1 MSNLPKVLPEYAT
14 RAREILPPDVA
25 AYFLGG
31 AGAQVTQSR
40 NRADLNDVSI
50 RPRVLSDLRGGHTQ
64 VNLLGRSYAHPI
76 FAAPMA
82 YQTLLHPDG
91 EAATASGVAAQ
102 GGGMV
107 LSAQASLP
115 MEDVRAASPACGWFQ
130 LYWQVTRADTLALA
144 TLAADAGFEALVLT
158 VDAPVNGVRDGEI
171 MAGFAL
177 PQTVRAVNLDGVAQA
192 RFAPLQEGESA
203 IFDRISKILPT
214 WDDVTW
220 LCANAPLPIVLK
232 GILTPEDALA
242 AIGCGAQG
250 LIVSN
255 HGGRVLDGAI
265 SSVSALPSIVDS
277 VQRAVPVLMDSGLR
291 RGVDVFRAL
300 ALGAD
305 AVLVGQ
311 PVACGLAVGGAQGVS
326 HVLRLLRDELD
337 VTMALAGCKTLAD
350 ITADR
355 VVTPPRFSPR

>member
-1 MSNLPKVLPEYAT
+1 MFSLPKVLPEYAT
-14 RAREILPPDVA
+14 RAREILSPDVA

-31 AGAQVTQSR
+31 AGAQITQNR
-40 NRADLNDVSI
+40 NRMDLNDVSI

-64 VNLLGRSYAHPI
+64 LSLLGRRYAHPI

-91 EAATASGVAAQ
+91 EAATAAGVAAQ
-102 GGGMV
+102 SGGMV

-115 MEDVRAASPACGWFQ
+115 MGDVRATSPACGWFQ
-130 LYWQVTRADTLALA
+130 LYWHMTRTDTLALA
-144 TLAADAGFEALVLT
+144 TRAADVGFEALVLT

-171 MAGFAL
+171 MTGFTL
-177 PQTVRAVNLDGVAQA
+177 PETVRAVNLDGLSQA
-192 RFAPLQEGESA
+192 RFAPLEEGESA
-203 IFDRISKILPT
+203 IFNRISNVLPT
-214 WDDVTW
+214 WDDVAW
-220 LCANAPLPIVLK
+220 LCKNAPLPILLK
-232 GILTPEDALA
+232 GILTPEDAILA
-242 AIGCGAQG
+242 VNAGAKG
-250 LIVSN
+250 IIVSN
-255 HGGRVLDGAI
+255 HGGRVLDGAL
-265 SSVSALPSIVDS
+265 SSISALPSIADAL
-277 VQRAVPVLMDSGLR
+277 QQAVPVLMDSGVR

-305 AVLVGQ
+305 AVLVGH

-355 VVTPPRFSPR
+355 VVMPPRFSPR